1 MLDTFPAN
9 LRTLDLQHQKRNGAN
24 AMPIRIKPASASQQ
38 KYINNTGNA
47 GQSYQDG
54 INNPRRDWLTA
65 TQAADGTFNASMQ
78 AAIAND
84 SFGKSLTQDAASK
97 QKNNAIQLG
106 VGRYPQGTKNAAPA
120 WAKFTQPVLDAL
132 AAVPDMPRGPKMS
145 QQNFD
150 KQHAY
155 AAAAASAKKVK

>member
-1 MLDTFPAN
+1 
-9 LRTLDLQHQKRNGAN
+9 
-24 AMPIRIKPASASQQ
+24 MPIRIKPASSSVT
-38 KYINNTGNA
+38 KYISNTGNA

-54 INNPRRDWLTA
+54 INNPRRDWLAA
-65 TQAADGTFNASMQ
+65 TQAADATWKSAVQ
-78 AAIAND
+78 AAVTND
-84 SFGKSLTQDAASK
+84 TFGKSLSQDAAAK
-97 QKNNAIQLG
+97 QKANAIALG
-106 VGRYPQGTKNAAPA
+106 VNRYPAGTKNASAA

>member
-1 MLDTFPAN
+1 
-9 LRTLDLQHQKRNGAN
+9 
-24 AMPIRIKPASASQQ
+24 MPIRIKPASTSLQ

-54 INNPRRDWLTA
+54 INNPRRDWLAATTA
-65 TQAADGTFNASMQ
+65 AEGTWATAVQAAATSGA
-78 AAIAND
+78 
-84 SFGKSLTQDAASK
+84 FGKGINQDSSTK
-97 QKNNAIQLG
+97 QKANALALG
-106 VGRYPQGTKNAAPA
+106 VSRYPAGTKNAAPN

-155 AAAAASAKKVK
+155 AQAAHSAKKNK

>member
-1 MLDTFPAN
+1 
-9 LRTLDLQHQKRNGAN
+9 
-24 AMPIRIKPASASQQ
+24 MPIRIKPASASQQ
-38 KYINNTGNA
+38 KYVNNTGNA

-54 INNPRRDWLTA
+54 INNPRRDWLAA
-65 TQAADGTFNASMQ
+65 TQAADNTWKAAVQ
-78 AAIAND
+78 AAVTND
-84 SFGKSLTQDAASK
+84 TFGKSLTQDAGTK
-97 QKNNAIQLG
+97 QKSNAINLG
-106 VGRYPQGTKNAAPA
+106 VGRYPQGTKNAAPN

-132 AAVPDMPRGPKMS
+132 SAVPDMPRGPKMS